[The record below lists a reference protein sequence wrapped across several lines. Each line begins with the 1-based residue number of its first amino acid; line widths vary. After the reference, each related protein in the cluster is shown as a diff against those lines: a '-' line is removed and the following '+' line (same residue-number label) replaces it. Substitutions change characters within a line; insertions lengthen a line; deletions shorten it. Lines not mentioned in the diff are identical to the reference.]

1 MNEALLNFIDKDIT
15 TLSGQGFAAEIL
27 DFMREKLVQ
36 YQKETDNLYNLE
48 ATPAEGA
55 SYRLAKKDKEKFPD
69 IITAGEKEP
78 YYTNSSQLPVGFTD
92 DLFEALELQNGLQ
105 TKYTGGTVLHAF
117 LGERISDSELI
128 KVLLKKVF
136 TKYQLPYL
144 TFTPTFSIC
153 PNHGYVAG
161 EHFFCPHCLIQQP
174 CEVYSRIVGYIR
186 PVQQWHLG
194 KQEEFKERKTF
205 VLKS

>member
-1 MNEALLNFIDKDIT
+1 
-15 TLSGQGFAAEIL
+15 
-27 DFMREKLVQ
+27 LVQ
-36 YQKETDNLYNLE
+36 YQKDTGNLYNLE

-92 DLFEALELQNGLQ
+92 DLFESLDLQNKLQ

-117 LGERISDSELI
+117 LGERISDPELI

-161 EHFFCPHCLIQQP
+161 EHFMCPHCLIQQP

-194 KQEEFKERKTF
+194 KQEEFRERKTF